1 MKIKGLAETVGK
13 PGPRAVAAFIILVR
27 EGKGKF
33 LEQFGS
39 HQESSAASEIS
50 ART

>member
-1 MKIKGLAETVGK
+1 MIDDLLCDNLNKWN
-13 PGPRAVAAFIILVR
+13 LVR

-39 HQESSAASEIS
+39 HQESSATSEIS